1 MVLHVSPPDGFS
13 FDDDTGNLIIVG
25 SRTSRKKAVRFIAL
39 VKTRPVKDVLP
50 VYLKAILE
58 KFRESPTEYWDE
70 ETALDVLKSRGGL
83 KVHSLEVERERQSV
97 RVEFQAEGLIE
108 NNLGTISPEKVKY
121 VEKLMRDFLWSII
134 DDLTASDLWAPIA
147 INEDL
152 DEIGEG
158 FLMGGPEE
166 EETDEQVFS
175 SLEFWWEEY
184 WGGDNGKP

>member
-1 MVLHVSPPDGFS
+1 MVLHVSPDGFS

-58 KFRESPTEYWDE
+58 KFRESPAEYWDE
-70 ETALDVLKSRGGL
+70 ETALDVLKSRGL

-97 RVEFQAEGLIE
+97 RAEFQAEGLIE
-108 NNLGTISPEKVKY
+108 NNLGAISPEKVKY

-158 FLMGGPEE
+158 FLMGPEE

-184 WGGDNGKP
+184 WGDNGKP